1 MSDPKRRQKSNSSRT
16 IAIAAVAVLI
26 VVAIAGI
33 VLASRGTPTAP
44 EAAQAAAAATPV
56 ASTPQEASAPT
67 AQINPNEVVFDAG
80 SDKLPATAKIS
91 LGRFA
96 EGAKNAAAG
105 VRMSARFLTGAN
117 KARDKALAT
126 ARAEAIRQVLVADA
140 IGADKIQ
147 IELIEM
153 PDGSLT
159 VPDSNRVDLT
169 LR

>member
-33 VLASRGTPTAP
+33 VLASRGTPAAP
-44 EAAQAAAAATPV
+44 EAAPAAAAAPV

-96 EGAKNAAAG
+96 EAARNNAAG
-105 VRMSARFLTGAN
+105 VRMSVRFLTGAN
-117 KARDKALAT
+117 KTRDKALAM

-159 VPDSNRVDLT
+159 VPDSNRVDLQ

>member
-1 MSDPKRRQKSNSSRT
+1 M
-16 IAIAAVAVLI
+16 
-26 VVAIAGI
+26 
-33 VLASRGTPTAP
+33 
-44 EAAQAAAAATPV
+44 
-56 ASTPQEASAPT
+56 
-67 AQINPNEVVFDAG
+67 VFDAG

-96 EGAKNAAAG
+96 EAAKNAAG
-105 VRMSARFLTGAN
+105 VRMSVRFLTGAN
-117 KARDKALAT
+117 KTRDKALAM

-159 VPDSNRVDLT
+159 VPDSNRVDLQ